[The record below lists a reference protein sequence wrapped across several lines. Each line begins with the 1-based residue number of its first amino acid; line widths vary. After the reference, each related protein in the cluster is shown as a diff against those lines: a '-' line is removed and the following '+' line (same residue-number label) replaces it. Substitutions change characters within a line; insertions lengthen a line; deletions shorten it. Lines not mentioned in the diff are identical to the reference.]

1 MSFAQRSLSL
11 AGVVGML
18 TVTFVSALIY
28 LFVTQ
33 PVSTAQDLANGEVS
47 PLMRA
52 VGGVLFDALKGI
64 LKFL

>member
-11 AGVVGML
+11 AGIVGVL

-28 LFVTQ
+28 LFITQ
-33 PVSTAQDLANGEVS
+33 PVSTAQNLADGEVS

-52 VGGVLFDALKGI
+52 VGGVLFDALRGI

>member
-11 AGVVGML
+11 AAIVGML
-18 TVTFVSALIY
+18 TATFVSALIY

-52 VGGVLFDALKGI
+52 VGGVLFDALRGI

>member
-11 AGVVGML
+11 AGIVGVL